1 MPNNT
6 RSMSKTHKKF
16 YVKKEFF
23 IMNNEIITNNNAA
36 NIYLKIQMCRVEL
49 QAMNLRKTGKNKFAG
64 FSYYTLE
71 DITPTLNNLLLK
83 YRLASEISFNNQIG
97 RLKLVNIDNTQETLI
112 FEAPMREAEQKGCN
126 SVQNLGATITY
137 MRRYLYLIAFDIVE
151 YDTFDAITGRP
162 GLDNRTNNIH
172 QDIDY
177 IERNLTQEQ
186 KSKIYIKYK
195 VNNLGELP
203 ADVITACVKKIK
215 Q

>member
-1 MPNNT
+1 
-6 RSMSKTHKKF
+6 
-16 YVKKEFF
+16 
-23 IMNNEIITNNNAA
+23 MNNEIITNNNAA

-83 YRLASEISFNNQIG
+83 YRLASEISFNSQIG

-162 GLDNRTNNIH
+162 SLDNRANNIT
-172 QDIDY
+172 QDINY

-186 KSKIYIKYK
+186 KSKMYAKYK
-195 VNNLGELP
+195 VNNLSELS
-203 ADVITACVKKIK
+203 ADIITACVKKIK

>member
-1 MPNNT
+1 
-6 RSMSKTHKKF
+6 
-16 YVKKEFF
+16 
-23 IMNNEIITNNNAA
+23 MNNEITTNNNAA

-49 QAMNLRKTGKNKFAG
+49 QAMDLRKTGKNKFAG

-71 DITPTLNNLLLK
+71 DITPTLNKLLLK
-83 YRLASEISFNNQIG
+83 NRLASEITINSQIG

-162 GLDNRTNNIH
+162 SLDNRANNIT
-172 QDIDY
+172 QDINY

-186 KSKIYIKYK
+186 KSKMYAKYK
-195 VNNLGELP
+195 VNNLSELS
-203 ADVITACVKKIK
+203 ADIITACVKKIK

>member
-1 MPNNT
+1 
-6 RSMSKTHKKF
+6 
-16 YVKKEFF
+16 
-23 IMNNEIITNNNAA
+23 MNNEIITNNNAA

-71 DITPTLNNLLLK
+71 DITPTLNKLLLK
-83 YRLASEISFNNQIG
+83 YRLASEISFNSQIG

-162 GLDNRTNNIH
+162 SLDNRANNIT
-172 QDIDY
+172 QDINY

-186 KSKIYIKYK
+186 KSKMYAKYK
-195 VNNLGELP
+195 VNNLSELS
-203 ADVITACVKKIK
+203 ADIITACVKKIK

>member
-1 MPNNT
+1 
-6 RSMSKTHKKF
+6 
-16 YVKKEFF
+16 
-23 IMNNEIITNNNAA
+23 MNNEIITNNNAA

-64 FSYYTLE
+64 FNYYTLE

>member
-1 MPNNT
+1 
-6 RSMSKTHKKF
+6 
-16 YVKKEFF
+16 
-23 IMNNEIITNNNAA
+23 MNNEIITNNNAA

-186 KSKIYIKYK
+186 KSKMYAKYK
-195 VNNLGELP
+195 VNNLSELS
-203 ADVITACVKKIK
+203 ADIITACVKKIK

>member
-1 MPNNT
+1 
-6 RSMSKTHKKF
+6 
-16 YVKKEFF
+16 
-23 IMNNEIITNNNAA
+23 MNNEIITNNNAA

-49 QAMNLRKTGKNKFAG
+49 QAMNLKKTGKNKFAG

-71 DITPTLNNLLLK
+71 DITPTLNKLLLK
-83 YRLASEISFNNQIG
+83 YRLASEISFNSQIG

-162 GLDNRTNNIH
+162 SLDNRANNIT
-172 QDIDY
+172 QDINY

-186 KSKIYIKYK
+186 KSKMYAKYK
-195 VNNLGELP
+195 VNNLSELS
-203 ADVITACVKKIK
+203 ADIITACVKKIK

>member
-1 MPNNT
+1 
-6 RSMSKTHKKF
+6 
-16 YVKKEFF
+16 
-23 IMNNEIITNNNAA
+23 MNNEIITNNNAA

-49 QAMNLRKTGKNKFAG
+49 QAMDLRKTGKNKFAG

-71 DITPTLNNLLLK
+71 DITPTLNKLLLK
-83 YRLASEISFNNQIG
+83 YRLASEISFNSQIG

-162 GLDNRTNNIH
+162 SLDNRANNIT
-172 QDIDY
+172 QDINY

-186 KSKIYIKYK
+186 KSKMYAKYK
-195 VNNLGELP
+195 VNNLSELS
-203 ADVITACVKKIK
+203 ADIITACVKKIK

>member
-1 MPNNT
+1 
-6 RSMSKTHKKF
+6 
-16 YVKKEFF
+16 
-23 IMNNEIITNNNAA
+23 MNNEITTNNNAA

-49 QAMNLRKTGKNKFAG
+49 QAMDLRKTGKNKFAG

-71 DITPTLNNLLLK
+71 DITPTLNKLLLK
-83 YRLASEISFNNQIG
+83 YRLASEISFNSQIG

-162 GLDNRTNNIH
+162 SLDNRANNIT
-172 QDIDY
+172 QDINY

-186 KSKIYIKYK
+186 KSKMYAKYK
-195 VNNLGELP
+195 VNNLSELS
-203 ADVITACVKKIK
+203 ADIITACVKKIK